1 MLWEQIYDLIIKS
14 ILSAESYI
22 SYYTKNKFKKINRSF
37 EIFGYDIMVDENLKP
52 RLMEINLS
60 PSLSLESNMDIKLKI
75 NLITEMF
82 NLYGFRKLSTATLLP
97 SKNVEGEGEA
107 SNIPGKPKM
116 NVKNYKFI
124 EPELTNEQID
134 ELVDMIENDENATQE
149 EKEKMIELATSPHR
163 EAIIEGLAEYTRKK
177 DYIRIFPA
185 RGSDEYFKFFTFD
198 LDVNKKFYEFQ
209 YNKRE

>member
-1 MLWEQIYDLIIKS
+1 MWEQIYDLIIKS

-22 SYYTKNKFKKINRSF
+22 SYYTKQRFKKVNRSF

-60 PSLSLESNMDIKLKI
+60 PSLSLESNMDIKLKT

-97 SKNVEGEGEA
+97 NKGEEEGEA
-107 SNIPGKPKM
+107 SSVPGKPKLK
-116 NVKNYKFI
+116 VKNYRYI
-124 EPELTNEQID
+124 EPELSNEQVD
-134 ELVDMIENDENATQE
+134 ELVDMIENEEDITEE

-163 EAIIEGLAEYTRKK
+163 EAILEGLAEYTRKK

-185 RGSDEYFKFFTFD
+185 RGADEYFKFFTFD
-198 LDVNKKFYEFQ
+198 LDVNRKFYEFQ
-209 YNKRE
+209 YGKQE